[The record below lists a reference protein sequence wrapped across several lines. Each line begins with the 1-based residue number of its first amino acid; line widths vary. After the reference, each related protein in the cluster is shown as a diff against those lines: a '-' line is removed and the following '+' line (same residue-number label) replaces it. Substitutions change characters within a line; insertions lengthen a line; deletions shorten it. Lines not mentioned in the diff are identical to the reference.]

1 MNTLI
6 DLLFERAER
15 HTTAPLYNCLN
26 GDNSPVETLSYQ
38 GLTTEV
44 SALGA
49 LLSGYRL
56 KGQRVLLCYPSGIN
70 YITAF
75 WACLYAGAVAVP
87 VYPPRKNQ
95 SVERLLQIIR
105 DAGAAAVLTSA
116 QVWKDVK
123 ERLDPQL
130 VNDLEWIVTDQVE
143 KEQHNIWSPAK
154 INAEH
159 IAFLQ
164 YTSGSTGQPKGVMIS
179 HRNILRNQELL
190 FKAFGQRNNPT
201 VVGWL
206 PLYHDMGLIGNLL
219 HPLYA
224 GGTLHLM
231 SPADFLQRPLRWL
244 KAISDYRADISGGPN
259 FAYEL
264 CLQRI
269 PPEQRDTLDLRHW
282 DVAFNGAEM
291 VNAATLERFSQAFA
305 PCGFRKKTFYPCY
318 GMAEATLLI
327 SGGRKDDAPRVYRV
341 DPSLLAQHK
350 LQLVSDVVEG
360 VPVLQLVSCGR
371 PEVRSLR
378 IVDPI
383 TQKELPH
390 GMIGEVWVNDPT
402 VAQGYWNHEQQQ
414 AFTGMIKEGPSTHYL
429 RTGDL
434 GFLLDGELCITGRL
448 KELMVIRGQNIYP
461 QDVEREMEKAHEAL
475 QSGAACAFSITTT
488 TEEKLVLIQEL
499 KRSHYRDADTA
510 VVIAAIRTA
519 VVKQFELPVHA
530 IWLIRP
536 GAMLKTSSG
545 KIQRNA
551 CKQAYL
557 NEQPAALKV
566 IASWNETGTNIVRQE
581 DPDVQRPAI
590 RLEQVQLQ
598 LRTVIAAHARIPL
611 EQVDTHDAFDKFAL
625 DSLAVA
631 EISEILS
638 HWAGTEISPAL
649 LYDYPD
655 IPSLSTWIY
664 QSMVSNNNKTV
675 TTTEPV
681 TAIPPDMHIPVAV
694 IGVGGRFPG
703 ADDIAAFWQL
713 LQEGR
718 SAIRTVPAGRWPSLD
733 PQLYKKYPYIT
744 QGGFLDQVD
753 EFDAAFFGISDREA
767 EKMDPQQRALLEITW
782 AAFEDAGISP
792 AAWAGRQVGVFTG
805 ISAVDYLRLQQNTAS
820 LDAYNGTGN
829 AASIASNRLSY
840 FFDFKGPS
848 LSVDTAC
855 SSSLVAIIQACK
867 SLQQQECQLAIAAG
881 ANIMA
886 APDLSLIFARA
897 GMLSPDGVC
906 KTFDTAANG
915 YVRGEGYAA
924 VLLKRLPDA
933 IRDGDN
939 IYGVI
944 KGYAV
949 NQDGHTNGLTAPNGP
964 AQEAVILAALRAA
977 GKSPAQL
984 DFVETHGTGTS
995 LGDPIEVNSLA
1006 NVLQHQ
1012 RTNKK
1017 PCYLSAVKANI
1028 GHLEAAAGIAGF
1040 IKTLLCLQHRQ
1051 LVPQLHFKSLNPQIK
1066 RQLPSL
1072 AIPAQGISLQDYDFP
1087 LTAGVSAFG
1096 FGGTNA
1102 HIIIEEAPAN
1112 KQVETTVPTPDIFVI
1127 SAATEAALSATC
1139 ARTKEQVTTSAAP
1152 MRNLAASSLHSRAS
1166 LKHRAAWVVP
1176 DQDTLLHRIDEY
1188 IKDKT
1193 TLPQKLPAP
1202 RLAMLFTGQGA
1213 QYAGMAQALYEH
1225 QRVFRESLDECSAI
1239 FQSLTGTS
1247 LTDLLY
1253 VKRDDQQIHQTA
1265 ITQPLLFSLE
1275 VSMARLWESWGI
1287 KPQAVMGHSVGEIA
1301 AACIAGVFS
1310 LQDGL
1315 KLIAT
1320 RASLMQSLPAGGE
1333 MWALMASAEQIAPLL
1348 KGYEAHISI
1357 ASINAPSQVVI
1368 AGAATQLQQLLPLLQ
1383 SRKIN
1388 CNPLKVSHAFHSPL
1402 MQPIIDT
1409 FREKIQDIRFHLP
1422 QIPLL
1427 SNVSG
1432 TWAGQEVTTPEYWAA
1447 HILAPVKF
1455 SESIQVLKQEGYNIF
1470 LEAGP
1475 HPVLNNLARQ
1485 TLGVSND
1492 ILLLPS
1498 IINKSDN
1505 NTDILQSLATLYIQ
1519 GFDINPAGIYPAGT
1533 FNRVKLPAY
1542 PFLRERHWLTTD
1554 NNSQQTTAP
1563 VSADIWQRLS
1573 DTTTATFSEQ
1583 EQQLL
1588 PRLVHKL
1595 KQILQPEAG
1604 NNAKAYEQHWVE
1616 QTAPSSTVAAPATL
1630 LLIVEDP
1637 RMLKTLLDT
1646 KRIQQSRLMILL
1658 PPSLGNALPEL
1669 SPEHQVYHY
1678 TDHNSYKAVL
1688 QDILRTTKEMAVIF
1702 SVYTPPQQAF
1712 DADRLQEQ
1720 GHRLLILV
1728 QQLANLSVQGHALQ
1742 LTLLCAFGE
1751 DHQLSD
1757 PYTAVYSTMIRC
1769 ARLEIPELK
1778 IKTLYTSPINQ
1789 EHWEQLLSRE
1799 LSVTAFDE
1807 PDIAYR
1813 LGKRH
1818 VRRLR
1823 EKQIAST
1830 TPFRLSA
1837 NGLII
1842 ITGGSSAL
1850 ATSLLPWIWAKGG
1863 RNVLL
1868 VARNPPS
1875 AEKEMAIHKLTAPA
1889 DSHLQWC
1896 FTDIAQPS
1904 SIPLLQEKIQEH
1916 GGKLDAIFHLAGVL
1930 KDKYLH
1936 QLDWEDVNTVWAP
1949 KITGTLQLHQ
1959 LTTEYPAA
1967 AFISFSSVAAVLG
1980 APSQLGYAAA
1990 NAFLDAW
1997 MEWRRS
2003 QGMRGCTISWGP
2015 WEGAGM
2021 AEQATAHVAGGVT
2034 LIHKLQPVAAIEV
2047 MEQILSAGD
2056 ADTIVAAWNTDAI
2069 SSALQQLPVLTTL
2082 LNNTPSRKHTN
2093 DRAAAI
2099 AFKEQLRSFPPAEQ
2113 QQQLQQL
2120 VAQTAGRVLSGTGV
2134 KKQLDQDTPF
2144 VALGMD
2150 SIMNVELQQRLE
2162 QALDL
2167 NFSAVAVYNHN
2178 TVNTLATFLLNKIL
2192 NTTVAHTDTKYQH
2205 QGNGYKDRS
2214 VAIDTMNEAEVT
2226 ALLEKVLSNKKYA
2239 L

>member
-6 DLLFERAER
+6 DLLFERVEKY
-15 HTTAPLYNCLN
+15 TTTLLYNYLN
-26 GDNSPVETLSYQ
+26 GDNGPAETRCYQ
-38 GLTTEV
+38 GLATDV
-44 SALGA
+44 STMGA

-75 WACLYAGAVAVP
+75 WACLYAGAIAVP

-116 QVWKDVK
+116 SVWKDVK

-130 VNDLEWIVTDQVE
+130 VNSLEWIVTDQLE
-143 KEQHNIWSPAK
+143 KEQPTIWSPAK
-154 INAEH
+154 VDASH

-244 KAISDYRADISGGPN
+244 KAVSDYQADISGGPN

-269 PPEQRDTLDLRHW
+269 PPEQRASLDLRHW
-282 DVAFNGAEM
+282 EVAFNGAEM
-291 VNAATLERFSQAFA
+291 VNAATLESFSQAFA
-305 PCGFRKKTFYPCY
+305 PHGFRKKAFYPCY

-327 SGGRKDDAPRVYRV
+327 SGGRRDENPRVYRV

-383 TQKELPH
+383 THKELPH

-402 VAQGYWNHEQQQ
+402 VAEGYWNHEQQQ
-414 AFTGMIKEGPSTHYL
+414 AFAGMIKDGPTTHYL

-475 QSGAACAFSITTT
+475 QPGAGCACSITTT

-499 KRSHYRDADTA
+499 KRSHYRDTDTEA
-510 VVIAAIRTA
+510 VMAAIRTA

-557 NEQPAALKV
+557 NEQPEALKV
-566 IASWNETGTNIVRQE
+566 IASWSETGAATTRRE
-581 DPDVQRPAI
+581 EGTAARPAI

-598 LRTVIAAHARIPL
+598 LRTVIATHARIPL
-611 EQVDTHDAFDKFAL
+611 EQVDAHDAFDKFAL

-631 EISEILS
+631 EISDALA
-638 HWAGTEISPAL
+638 HWAGMEISPAL

-664 QSMVSNNNKTV
+664 QSMVSNNNKP
-675 TTTEPV
+675 TTATAPV
-681 TAIPPDMHIPVAV
+681 APVPADMHIPVAV
-694 IGVGGRFPG
+694 IGIGCRFPG
-703 ADDIAAFWQL
+703 AEDVSAFWQL

-718 SAIRTVPAGRWPSLD
+718 SAIRTVPAGRWSSLD

-782 AAFEDAGISP
+782 TAFEDAGISP
-792 AAWAGRQVGVFTG
+792 SAWAGRQVGVFTG
-805 ISAVDYLRLQQNTAS
+805 ISAIDYLRLQQNTAS

-867 SLQQQECQLAIAAG
+867 SLQQQECGLAIATG

-897 GMLSPDGVC
+897 GMLSPDGIC
-906 KTFDTAANG
+906 KTFDTSANG

-944 KGYAV
+944 KGYAI

-964 AQEAVILAALRAA
+964 AQEAVIQAALRAA

-984 DFVETHGTGTS
+984 DFVEAHGTGTS

-1012 RTNKK
+1012 RTER

-1051 LVPQLHFKSLNPQIK
+1051 LVPQLHFKNLNPQIK
-1066 RQLPSL
+1066 RQQPSL
-1072 AIPAQGISLQDYDFP
+1072 AIPAQGISLQDHPFP
-1087 LTAGVSAFG
+1087 LTAGISAFG

-1102 HIIIEEAPAN
+1102 HIIIEEAPV
-1112 KQVETTVPTPDIFVI
+1112 KREEQVPATTPDIFVL
-1127 SAATEAALSATC
+1127 SAATEMALSGAC
-1139 ARTKEQVTTSAAP
+1139 IRTKELVANTATSL
-1152 MRNLAASSLHSRAS
+1152 RSLAASSLHSRAS
-1166 LKHRAAWVVP
+1166 LKHRAAWIIP
-1176 DQDTLLHRIDEY
+1176 DQDTLLHRMDDYVRDPAI
-1188 IKDKT
+1188 
-1193 TLPQKLPAP
+1193 LPARLQSP

-1213 QYAGMAQALYEH
+1213 QYAGMAQALYER
-1225 QRVFRESLDECSAI
+1225 QRVFRESLDECSNI
-1239 FQSLTGTS
+1239 LQSLTGTS

-1320 RASLMQSLPAGGE
+1320 RAALMQSLPAGGE

-1357 ASINAPSQVVI
+1357 ASINAPNQVVI

-1388 CNPLKVSHAFHSPL
+1388 SNPLKVSHAFHSPL

-1447 HILAPVKF
+1447 HILAPVRF
-1455 SESIQVLKQEGYNIF
+1455 SGSIQVLKQEGYNIF
-1470 LEAGP
+1470 LEVGP

-1505 NTDILQSLATLYIQ
+1505 NTDILQSLATLYMQ
-1519 GFDINPAGIYPAGT
+1519 GFDINPAGIYPTGT
-1533 FNRVKLPAY
+1533 FNRVKLSSY
-1542 PFLRERHWLTTD
+1542 PFLRERHWLPAE
-1554 NNSQQTTAP
+1554 NKQQLTVP
-1563 VSADIWQRLS
+1563 SDDIWQQL
-1573 DTTTATFSEQ
+1573 TAATTAADAFSEQ
-1583 EQQLL
+1583 EQQIL

-1595 KQILQPEAG
+1595 KQILHPDAG
-1604 NNAKAYEQHWVE
+1604 NTAKTYEQHWVE
-1616 QTAPSSTVAAPATL
+1616 HAATSSVSAITGTL
-1630 LLIVEDP
+1630 LLVVSDAQL
-1637 RMLKTLLDT
+1637 LKTLLDS
-1646 KRIQQSRLMILL
+1646 KQVQQSRLIILL
-1658 PPSLGNALPEL
+1658 PSNLGNALPDL

-1678 TDHNSYKAVL
+1678 TDPGSYQAVL
-1688 QDILRTTKEMAVIF
+1688 QGILRTPEEMSVIF
-1702 SVYTPPQQAF
+1702 PVYTPPGETF
-1712 DADRLQEQ
+1712 DVNRLEEQ
-1720 GHRLLILV
+1720 GHRLLILL
-1728 QQLANLSVQGHALQ
+1728 QQLANLAVQGHELR
-1742 LTLLCAFGE
+1742 LTLICATAQETG
-1751 DHQLSD
+1751 LSAA
-1757 PYTAVYSTMIRC
+1757 YAAVYSAMIRC

-1778 IKTLYTSPINQ
+1778 LKTLYTSDTDLS
-1789 EHWEQLLSRE
+1789 HWEQLLGRE
-1799 LSVTAFDE
+1799 LPAAAFDE
-1807 PDIAYR
+1807 PDITYR
-1813 LGKRH
+1813 QAKRY
-1818 VRRLR
+1818 VCRLR
-1823 EKQIAST
+1823 EKKLAPAA
-1830 TPFRLSA
+1830 PFRLSGD
-1837 NGLII
+1837 GLII

-1850 ATSLLPWIWAKGG
+1850 ATALLPWIWAKGG

-1868 VARNPPS
+1868 VARNPP
-1875 AEKEMAIHKLTAPA
+1875 AEVKERVIHKLAAPT
-1889 DSHLQWC
+1889 DSQLQWC
-1896 FTDIAQPS
+1896 FTDIATAAS
-1904 SIPLLQEKIQEH
+1904 TPLLKKKIEEQ
-1916 GGKLDAIFHLAGVL
+1916 GGKLEAIFHLAGVL
-1930 KDKYLH
+1930 KDKHLH
-1936 QLDWEDVNTVWAP
+1936 QLDWEDIHTVWAP
-1949 KITGTLQLHQ
+1949 KIAGTLQLHQ
-1959 LTTEYPAA
+1959 LSTAYADA
-1967 AFISFSSVAAVLG
+1967 AFIGFSSVAATLG
-1980 APSQLGYAAA
+1980 APSQLGYASA

-1997 MEWRRS
+1997 MTWRHAN
-2003 QGMRGCTISWGP
+2003 GMPGCSIAWGP

-2021 AEQATAHVAGGVT
+2021 AEQATSHLTGGVA
-2034 LIHKLQPVAAIEV
+2034 LIHKLPPIAAIDKL
-2047 MEQILSAGD
+2047 EQVLDAG
-2056 ADTIVAAWNTDAI
+2056 AVNTVVAAWNTDVI
-2069 SSALQQLPVLTTL
+2069 SSAWQQLPL
-2082 LNNTPSRKHTN
+2082 LSALSDNTAVRKQTN
-2093 DRAAAI
+2093 DRSAAI
-2099 AFKEQLRSFPPAEQ
+2099 AFKEQILTFPPAEQ
-2113 QQQLQQL
+2113 QQQMQQL
-2120 VAQTAGRVLSGTGV
+2120 VAQTASRVLSGTGI
-2134 KKQLDQDTPF
+2134 KKQLDPDTPF

-2162 QALDL
+2162 QVLDL

-2178 TVNTLATFLLNKIL
+2178 TVGTLATFLLNKIL
-2192 NTTVAHTDTKYQH
+2192 STTPTQTDTKYQH
-2205 QGNGYKDRS
+2205 HGNGYRERS